1 LLFEGMPPDSEC
13 KRLVSEV
20 QCDALLQ
27 VLRPRKDW
35 DPLSDEHRALL
46 VEMTCASGFHDDDQ
60 ARTLKAI
67 AGIKSA
73 PSRRNQQDATHHA
86 SYISGPEWE
95 GIGQFTA
102 PEVGKA
108 TPDLIYA
115 QAILDILVCRM
126 GVVNPSEPT
135 LKAVTSNALV
145 LAHGS
150 RIGLLTYEDKM
161 ALLSWIRKKLK
172 AMVRVQKSHKVTPI
186 PYCEMF
192 PPNPC
197 DLEAIHPKLYSKL
210 KIPGCWTDS
219 RVNTQLYTRALCT
232 FSCRRNPNS
241 MHNLV
246 PAVQG
251 FDVNKLMFGMM
262 QKMLQQN
269 ADDDEDGIFT
279 YNMPGRRK
287 RSIDGLEQRL
297 SLKRRR
303 SSFGFGMD
311 DEEEEHEEPPRGE
324 APAAKAVGKAAS
336 VGKAPPVGRG
346 PRIEEVPEFGE
357 PPAEEDEEPA
367 VEEASA
373 EEVEVSA
380 VPALAIVKAA
390 VAQVPVVAKA
400 QEQSPFGL
408 PKAREPSADELLD
421 AIIQRDAERAEAA
434 KVAAAAKRAAA
445 AAAKKEAAQLEKAE
459 AAKAAEAAKEA
470 APADGEAKLPVKAG
484 AKPPAVA
491 KPSAVGKP
499 RGKRP
504 AVGKAVGM
512 PPAIGK
518 PPAVAKPSAVGVG
531 KPPAV
536 AKPSAVG
543 VGMPPAVAKHQPPAV
558 AKPPA
563 VGKASAVGK
572 AKPTWSHEGS
582 RTQYLCRTGV
592 KGPGQSH
599 AIKYGDGI
607 MTKEGARLEA
617 VRWVAEKEKS

>member
-1 LLFEGMPPDSEC
+1 MPQDER

-35 DPLSDEHRALL
+35 APLSDEQRAHL

-60 ARTLKAI
+60 ARALKAI

-95 GIGQFTA
+95 GIGQFT

-172 AMVRVQKSHKVTPI
+172 AMVRLNEKWNVTPI
-186 PYCEMF
+186 EYCENF
-192 PPNPC
+192 PVNSC

-219 RVNTQLYTRALCT
+219 RVNTQLYSRTYCT
-232 FSCRRNPNS
+232 FSCRRNGNS
-241 MHNLV
+241 VHEQQIV

-251 FDVNKLMFGMM
+251 FDMNKLMFGMM
-262 QKMLQQN
+262 QKMLRQN

-311 DEEEEHEEPPRGE
+311 DEEEEHEEPPRVAG
-324 APAAKAVGKAAS
+324 AQAVGKAAS
-336 VGKAPPVGRG
+336 VGKAPPVGPG

-357 PPAEEDEEPA
+357 PPAEEGEEPA

-373 EEVEVSA
+373 EEVEESA

-390 VAQVPVVAKA
+390 VAKAPVVAEA
-400 QEQSPFGL
+400 QEP
-408 PKAREPSADELLD
+408 PADELWD
-421 AIIQRDAERAEAA
+421 AIIQREAERAEAA

-484 AKPPAVA
+484 AKPPAAA

-499 RGKRP
+499 PRLCGKPPGLFGKRP
-504 AVGKAVGM
+504 AVGKAVGK

-518 PPAVAKPSAVGVG
+518 PPAVAKPSAVGADRDEEADIG
-531 KPPAV
+531 ADIG
-536 AKPSAVG
+536 AEEAVG
-543 VGMPPAVAKHQPPAV
+543 ALCG
-558 AKPPA
+558 
-563 VGKASAVGK
+563 G
-572 AKPTWSHEGS
+572 AKPTMSHEGS

-607 MTKEGARLEA
+607 RTKERARLEA
-617 VRWVAEKEKS
+617 VRLVARWEACVAEKEW

>member
-1 LLFEGMPPDSEC
+1 MPPDSDC

-46 VEMTCASGFHDDDQ
+46 VEMTCASGFHDDDR

-95 GIGQFTA
+95 GIAQFTTV
-102 PEVGKA
+102 VGKA
-108 TPDLIYA
+108 TTDLLYA
-115 QAILDILVCRM
+115 QAILDMLVCRM

-161 ALLSWIRKKLK
+161 SMLSWIRKKLK
-172 AMVRVQKSHKVTPI
+172 AMVRLNKKWKVTPI
-186 PYCEMF
+186 EYCESF

-197 DLEAIHPKLYSKL
+197 DLEAIHPKLYSNL

-219 RVNTQLYTRALCT
+219 RVNTQLYSRTYCT
-232 FSCRRNPNS
+232 FSCRRNGNS
-241 MHNLV
+241 VHEQQIV

-251 FDVNKLMFGMM
+251 FDMNKLMFGMM
-262 QKMLQQN
+262 QKMLRQN
-269 ADDDEDGIFT
+269 ADDDEDDIFT

-311 DEEEEHEEPPRGE
+311 DEEEEHEEPPRVAG
-324 APAAKAVGKAAS
+324 AQAVGKAAS
-336 VGKAPPVGRG
+336 VGKAPPVGPG

-357 PPAEEDEEPA
+357 AEEAEEPA
-367 VEEASA
+367 VEEASGEA
-373 EEVEVSA
+373 VEVSA
-380 VPALAIVKAA
+380 VPALAIVKRT

-400 QEQSPFGL
+400 QEESPFGL
-408 PKAREPSADELLD
+408 PAAREPSADQLLD

-518 PPAVAKPSAVGVG
+518 R
-531 KPPAV
+531 PAV

-572 AKPTWSHEGS
+572 AKPTCSHEGS
-582 RTQYLCRTGV
+582 RSQYLCRTGV

>member
-1 LLFEGMPPDSEC
+1 MPQDSER

-35 DPLSDEHRALL
+35 APLSDEQRAHL

-60 ARTLKAI
+60 ARALKAI
-67 AGIKSA
+67 AGNKSA

-95 GIGQFTA
+95 GIGLATS
-102 PEVGKA
+102 EVGKA

-161 ALLSWIRKKLK
+161 ALLTWIRKKLK
-172 AMVRVQKSHKVTPI
+172 AMVRVQKTRKETPI
-186 PYCEMF
+186 EYCEKF

-219 RVNTQLYTRALCT
+219 RVNTQLYSRTLCT
-232 FSCRRNPNS
+232 FSCRRNGNS
-241 MHNLV
+241 VHEQQIV

-251 FDVNKLMFGMM
+251 FDMNKLMFGMM
-262 QKMLQQN
+262 QKMLRQN

-311 DEEEEHEEPPRGE
+311 DEEEEHEEPPRVAG
-324 APAAKAVGKAAS
+324 AQAVGKAAS
-336 VGKAPPVGRG
+336 VGKAPPVGPG

-357 PPAEEDEEPA
+357 AEEAEEPA
-367 VEEASA
+367 VEEASGEA
-373 EEVEVSA
+373 VEVSA
-380 VPALAIVKAA
+380 VPALAIVKRT

-400 QEQSPFGL
+400 QEESPFGL
-408 PKAREPSADELLD
+408 PAAREPSADQLLD
-421 AIIQRDAERAEAA
+421 ALIQRDAERAEAA

-518 PPAVAKPSAVGVG
+518 RPAVAKPSAVGADRDEEADIG
-531 KPPAV
+531 ADIG
-536 AKPSAVG
+536 AEEAVG
-543 VGMPPAVAKHQPPAV
+543 ALCG
-558 AKPPA
+558 
-563 VGKASAVGK
+563 G
-572 AKPTWSHEGS
+572 AKPTMSHEGS

-607 MTKEGARLEA
+607 RTKERARLEA
-617 VRWVAEKEKS
+617 VGLVARWEACVAEKEW

>member
-1 LLFEGMPPDSEC
+1 MPQDER

-35 DPLSDEHRALL
+35 APLSDEQRAHL

-60 ARTLKAI
+60 ARALKAI
-67 AGIKSA
+67 AGIKNG
-73 PSRRNQQDATHHA
+73 PSRRQQQDATNHA

-95 GIGQFTA
+95 GIGQFT

-135 LKAVTSNALV
+135 IKAVTSNALV

-161 ALLSWIRKKLK
+161 ALLTWIRKKLK
-172 AMVRVQKSHKVTPI
+172 AMVRVQKTRKETPI
-186 PYCEMF
+186 EYCEKF

-197 DLEAIHPKLYSKL
+197 DLEAIHPELYSKL

-219 RVNTQLYTRALCT
+219 RVNTQLYSRTLCS
-232 FSCRRNPNS
+232 FSCRRNVHEQQIVQP
-241 MHNLV
+241 
-246 PAVQG
+246 VQG
-251 FDVNKLMFGMM
+251 FDMNKLMFGMM
-262 QKMLQQN
+262 QKMLRQN

-311 DEEEEHEEPPRGE
+311 DEEEEHEEPPRVAG
-324 APAAKAVGKAAS
+324 AQAVGKAAS
-336 VGKAPPVGRG
+336 VGKAPPVGPG

-357 PPAEEDEEPA
+357 AEEAEEPA
-367 VEEASA
+367 VEEASGEA
-373 EEVEVSA
+373 VEVSA
-380 VPALAIVKAA
+380 VPALAIVKRT

-400 QEQSPFGL
+400 QEESPFGL
-408 PKAREPSADELLD
+408 PAAREPSADQLLD

-518 PPAVAKPSAVGVG
+518 RPAVAKPSAVGVG

-558 AKPPA
+558 AKPPT
-563 VGKASAVGK
+563 VGKAPAIGE
-572 AKPTWSHEGS
+572 AKPTMSHEGS

>member
-1 LLFEGMPPDSEC
+1 MPQDER

-35 DPLSDEHRALL
+35 APLSDEQRAHL

-60 ARTLKAI
+60 ARALKAI
-67 AGIKSA
+67 AGIKNG
-73 PSRRNQQDATHHA
+73 PSRRQQQDATHHA

-95 GIGQFTA
+95 GIGQFTS
-102 PEVGKA
+102 EVGKA

-172 AMVRVQKSHKVTPI
+172 AMVRVQKTRKETPI
-186 PYCEMF
+186 EYCEKF

-197 DLEAIHPKLYSKL
+197 DLEAIHPELYSKL

-219 RVNTQLYTRALCT
+219 RVNTQLYSRTLCS
-232 FSCRRNPNS
+232 FSCRRNV
-241 MHNLV
+241 HEQQIV

-251 FDVNKLMFGMM
+251 FDMNKLMFGMM
-262 QKMLQQN
+262 QKMLRQN

-303 SSFGFGMD
+303 SLFGFGMD

-324 APAAKAVGKAAS
+324 AKAVGKAAS

-357 PPAEEDEEPA
+357 PQAEEDEEPA
-367 VEEASA
+367 VEEASGEA
-373 EEVEVSA
+373 VEVSA
-380 VPALAIVKAA
+380 VPALAIVKRT

-499 RGKRP
+499 PGLCGKPPGLFGKRP
-504 AVGKAVGM
+504 AVGKAVGK
-512 PPAIGK
+512 PPAI
-518 PPAVAKPSAVGVG
+518 G

-543 VGMPPAVAKHQPPAV
+543 VGMPPAVAKPQPPAV

>member
-1 LLFEGMPPDSEC
+1 
-13 KRLVSEV
+13 
-20 QCDALLQ
+20 
-27 VLRPRKDW
+27 
-35 DPLSDEHRALL
+35 
-46 VEMTCASGFHDDDQ
+46 MTCASGFHDDDQ
-60 ARTLKAI
+60 ARALKAI
-67 AGIKSA
+67 AGIKNG
-73 PSRRNQQDATHHA
+73 PSRRQQQDATNHA

-95 GIGQFTA
+95 GIGLATS
-102 PEVGKA
+102 EVGKA

-126 GVVNPSEPT
+126 GVVNPSEHT
-135 LKAVTSNALV
+135 LKAVTANALV

-161 ALLSWIRKKLK
+161 ALLTWIRKKLK
-172 AMVRVQKSHKVTPI
+172 AMVRVQKTRKETPI
-186 PYCEMF
+186 EYCEKF

-197 DLEAIHPKLYSKL
+197 DLEAIHPELYSKL

-219 RVNTQLYTRALCT
+219 RVNTQLYSRTLCS
-232 FSCRRNPNS
+232 FSCRRNV
-241 MHNLV
+241 HEQQIV

-251 FDVNKLMFGMM
+251 FDMNKLMFGMM
-262 QKMLQQN
+262 QKMLRQN

-311 DEEEEHEEPPRGE
+311 DEEEEHEEPPRVAG
-324 APAAKAVGKAAS
+324 AQAVGKAAS
-336 VGKAPPVGRG
+336 VGKAPPVGPG

-357 PPAEEDEEPA
+357 AEEAEEPA
-367 VEEASA
+367 VEEASGEA
-373 EEVEVSA
+373 VEVSA
-380 VPALAIVKAA
+380 VPALAIVKRT

-400 QEQSPFGL
+400 QEESPFGL

-499 RGKRP
+499 PGLCGKPPGLFGKRP
-504 AVGKAVGM
+504 AVGKAVGK
-512 PPAIGK
+512 PPAI
-518 PPAVAKPSAVGVG
+518 G

-543 VGMPPAVAKHQPPAV
+543 VGMPPAVAKPQPPAV

-607 MTKEGARLEA
+607 RTKERARLEA